1 MNASYASQ
9 ALKVTVAQVLTGTR
23 DLTSSDIDQFYAA
36 PAGSQRNLEERY
48 EVVSEFRANQQLPEV
63 TAARFGADA
72 AASNGDAMFK
82 RVQNGQGIETTF
94 SEDLITSDVFT
105 LAPDHLAA
113 FIATEGRKVTSDT
126 TALASKLAFAQPPAS
141 LHLTEDEQ
149 VPTADDDS
157 LTYRRMQGMFDYTR
171 ILTK

>member
-1 MNASYASQ
+1 MNASYASR

-23 DLTSSDIDQFYAA
+23 DLISPDVDPFYAA
-36 PAGSQRNLEERY
+36 PAGSRRNLESRY
-48 EVVSEFRANQQLPEV
+48 EVVSKFRTSQQLPEV
-63 TAARFGADA
+63 SAARFSADA
-72 AASNGDAMFK
+72 TPSNGDTMFQ

-94 SEDLITSDVFT
+94 SEDLITSDVFS

-113 FIATEGRKVTSDT
+113 FIATEPRKVTPDT
-126 TALASKLAFAQPPAS
+126 VALASKLAFAQPPAS

>member
-23 DLTSSDIDQFYAA
+23 DLTSSDIDPFYAA
-36 PAGSQRNLEERY
+36 PAGSQRNLESRY
-48 EVVSEFRANQQLPEV
+48 EVVSEFRTSQQLPEV
-63 TAARFGADA
+63 PAARFSADA
-72 AASNGDAMFK
+72 TPANGDAMFQ

-94 SEDLITSDVFT
+94 SEDLITSDVFS

-113 FIATEGRKVTSDT
+113 FIATEGRKVTPDT

-149 VPTADDDS
+149 VPTADNDS